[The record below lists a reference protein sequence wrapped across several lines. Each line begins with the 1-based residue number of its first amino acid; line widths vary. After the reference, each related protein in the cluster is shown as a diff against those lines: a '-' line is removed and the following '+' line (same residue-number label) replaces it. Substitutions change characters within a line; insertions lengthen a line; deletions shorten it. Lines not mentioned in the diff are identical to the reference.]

1 VLAHYGGKPLTG
13 FAATWHNDGHREVGT
28 RTDKEGWYALE
39 ANYSSPKQDTSRNLL
54 VVCALGHRTWS
65 LSLDKT
71 KPAKLEIS
79 PTLESAT
86 SLIIHL
92 ALPSG
97 LEASDFV
104 ARALRFSSQPRFA
117 TFRRTTAFPEPVAVF
132 ENFVFRATEQQP
144 LSADVPI
151 LVDRKD
157 GRLAGYKAVAV
168 RVVGTQDGHVHY
180 SLDLS
185 DLVETA
191 LTLTDASGAP
201 VAVPVI
207 QVSVNNEGATNVPAT
222 SPGVFKFWSDK
233 GELKITPTYMGVE
246 FSPNSLTLPAGS
258 TEARVV
264 RLVE

>member
-1 VLAHYGGKPLTG
+1 VAGAKVFLGDNWGEGRFEPRSLVV
-13 FAATWHNDGHREVGT
+13 ATDSDGR
-28 RTDKEGWYALE
+28 YSLE

-97 LEASDFV
+97 LEPSDFV

-117 TFRRTTAFPEPVAVF
+117 TFRKTTAFPEPVAVF
-132 ENFVFRATEQQP
+132 ENFAFHDSERA
-144 LSADVPI
+144 LSADPRFF
-151 LVDRKD
+151 VDRKD
-157 GRLAGYKAVAV
+157 GRLAGYQASAV
-168 RVVGTQDGHVHY
+168 RLVGTQDGHVHY

-207 QVSVNNEGATNVPAT
+207 QVSLSNEGATNVPAS